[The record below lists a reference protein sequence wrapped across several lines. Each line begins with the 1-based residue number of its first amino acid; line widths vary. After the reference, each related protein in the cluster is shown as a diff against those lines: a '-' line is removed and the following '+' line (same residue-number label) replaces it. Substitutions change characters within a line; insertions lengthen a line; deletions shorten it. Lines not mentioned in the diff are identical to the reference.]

1 MTESGLNELR
11 SRAGATA
18 SDQMSRS
25 SAAFAKLEARATR
38 VHRLPETSA
47 GPVLQR
53 QCLCFASLD
62 ELVGLRSCY
71 VLAGEAV
78 RNSTIPALLSLS
90 AEPFL
95 GSS

>member
-47 GPVLQR
+47 GSSD
-53 QCLCFASLD
+53 CADCSFA
-62 ELVGLRSCY
+62 
-71 VLAGEAV
+71 A
-78 RNSTIPALLSLS
+78 LS
-90 AEPFL
+90 ASKAMQSEAAPGRAMRCRGQQTGFGRCDNL
-95 GSS
+95 CR